1 MNIAKFIGYLSLNIS
16 FVVYMIVYIPQ
27 IIHNRNS
34 QNIANLSIWLHLSL
48 YSCYFLDLLYGFAS
62 NFPWQYKTISMIGV
76 ILISIQ
82 HLQFLKFSKKKH
94 SALLFNAGVVL
105 FIVSFVGIFYF
116 FVMRIGNILD
126 KNSILFLGIVSQS
139 CGLVYSIPQI
149 IKNKTT
155 QSANAISLYFV
166 YLNLLLAILDTTSSW
181 CLNWGW
187 PIKCIAP
194 IDIVFMLIILS
205 QYKKY
210 VTPTFYKNKFFQD
223 FKLFV

>member
-1 MNIAKFIGYLSLNIS
+1 MNISKIIGYVSLNIS
-16 FVVYMIVYIPQ
+16 FVVYMIVYLPQ
-27 IIHNRNS
+27 IIHNRKV
-34 QNIANLSIWLHLSL
+34 QNIANLSVWLHLSL

-62 NFPWQYKTISMIGV
+62 NFPWQYKTISFIGV

-82 HLQFLKFSKKKH
+82 HMQFLKFSKKNQLVFLYKC
-94 SALLFNAGVVL
+94 GVML
-105 FIVSFVGIFYF
+105 FIVSFAGIFYF
-116 FVMRIGNILD
+116 FIMQIGNNLD
-126 KNSILFLGIVSQS
+126 TNSILFLGIVSQG

-149 IKNKTT
+149 IKNKSTK
-155 QSANAISLYFV
+155 SANAVSLYFV

-194 IDIVFMLIILS
+194 IDILFMLIILS

-210 VTPTFYKNKFFQD
+210 VTPAFDKVKPVGRLSPN
-223 FKLFV
+223 